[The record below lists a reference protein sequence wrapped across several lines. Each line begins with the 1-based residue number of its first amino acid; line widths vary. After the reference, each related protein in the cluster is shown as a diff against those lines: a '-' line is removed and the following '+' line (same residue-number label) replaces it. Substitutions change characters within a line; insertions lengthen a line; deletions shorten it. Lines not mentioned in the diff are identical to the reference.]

1 MGLRRFFGPKNR
13 VDSEFVHFVDENDEV
28 MREHL
33 TKRFVD
39 NSNVRLATQAV
50 PKLAFHHAERGFNIG
65 PLLVVL
71 QRVIPPALKVVVH
84 LRPRSAAIPA
94 MARAKEIYGVAPSF
108 ANRIGVCPRSVTFVR
123 RDFRNLKVFRRGC
136 YQSGQHFGIARVPTM
151 DFNGGHDIGFH
162 PHHDVALNPIM
173 LLLTIPYLWSNQR
186 VKWQVVKPEESTANP
201 LPRDFRS
208 KLLWALLQ
216 IVQQSVSTA
225 HSELYRLC
233 FLLLAESFE
242 QMSQLIRY

>member
-65 PLLVVL
+65 PLVVVL

-94 MARAKEIYGVAPSF
+94 MARGKGDIRSRAKF
-108 ANRIGVCPRSVTFVR
+108 RNRIGVCPRSVTFVR

-162 PHHDVALNPIM
+162 PAHDVALNPIM
-173 LLLTIPYLWSNQR
+173 LLLDDSILM
-186 VKWQVVKPEESTANP
+186 VKPASEVAGGKAGRVYGKIRFHGFQKQTALGTPPNRP
-201 LPRDFRS
+201 
-208 KLLWALLQ
+208 A
-216 IVQQSVSTA
+216 
-225 HSELYRLC
+225 
-233 FLLLAESFE
+233 
-242 QMSQLIRY
+242 IRFHRTQ